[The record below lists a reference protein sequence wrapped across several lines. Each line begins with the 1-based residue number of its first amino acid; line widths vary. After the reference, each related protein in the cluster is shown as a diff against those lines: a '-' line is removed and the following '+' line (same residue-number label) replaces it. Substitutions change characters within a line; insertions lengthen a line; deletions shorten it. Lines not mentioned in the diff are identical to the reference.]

1 METQKDIARQL
12 LSNNTIL
19 SSRELSDA
27 GVHRETIRRM
37 MESGEM
43 TRVSR
48 GLYSSYHF
56 MPDEKYSLI
65 VAQKIVK
72 KGVVCLLSALSFHE
86 TGTQNPSEVWM
97 AISRPGRIP
106 VAVTIPMKV
115 VSYSS
120 ASFTEGIETHQLEN
134 SEIKVYSIAKT
145 IADCFKYRN
154 KIGLDV
160 AIEALKDVIRNKRTT
175 VDEILHFAR
184 ICRVEKVMKPYM
196 ESLI

>member
-12 LSNNTIL
+12 LSNNSIVST
-19 SSRELSDA
+19 RELADS

-43 TRVSR
+43 IRVSR
-48 GLYSSYHF
+48 GLYSSYQF
-56 MPDEKYSLI
+56 IPDEKYSLI

-86 TGTQNPSEVWM
+86 IGTQNPSEVWM
-97 AISRPGRIP
+97 AISRPGRKP
-106 VAVTIPMKV
+106 VAANMPMKV
-115 VSYSS
+115 ISFSG

-134 SEIKVYSIAKT
+134 GEIKVYCISKT

-154 KIGLDV
+154 KIGIDV
-160 AIEALKDVIRNKRTT
+160 AVEALKDVIYNKRATI
-175 VDEILHFAR
+175 DDIIRYAD
-184 ICRVEKVMKPYM
+184 ICRVREIMRPYM
-196 ESLI
+196 ESLV